1 MQKQITRN
9 EPISSYKWIVL
20 LIATISQT
28 CATFVTYGIDYFS
41 FFMAANTSHISISN
55 RITCISCQYWI
66 YLLNVIVWK
75 PNG

>member
-28 CATFVTYGIDYFS
+28 CATFVTYGIGHLAS
-41 FFMAANTSHISISN
+41 LWQQIHHISQFQIG
-55 RITCISCQYWI
+55 
-66 YLLNVIVWK
+66 LLVSVVNIGYIFSMLLFG
-75 PNG
+75 NLMN

>member
-28 CATFVTYGIDYFS
+28 CATFVTYGIDFS

-55 RITCISCQYWI
+55 RITCISCQY
-66 YLLNVIVWK
+66 
-75 PNG
+75 